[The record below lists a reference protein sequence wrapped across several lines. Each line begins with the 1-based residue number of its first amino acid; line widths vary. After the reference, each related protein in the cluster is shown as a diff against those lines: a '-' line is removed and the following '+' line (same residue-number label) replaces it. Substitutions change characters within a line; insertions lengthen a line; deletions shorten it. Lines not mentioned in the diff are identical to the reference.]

1 VCGCVSVCACVLWCK
16 WLCGWVYICGCVCV
30 RVCVC
35 VQLHLPSQ
43 ALRHA
48 YDAVILAYGA
58 ADDKKLNIAGS
69 EVAGVH
75 SAREFVDWYN
85 GAP

>member
-1 VCGCVSVCACVLWCK
+1 
-16 WLCGWVYICGCVCV
+16 
-30 RVCVC
+30 
-35 VQLHLPSQ
+35 
-43 ALRHA
+43 
-48 YDAVILAYGA
+48 VILAYGA